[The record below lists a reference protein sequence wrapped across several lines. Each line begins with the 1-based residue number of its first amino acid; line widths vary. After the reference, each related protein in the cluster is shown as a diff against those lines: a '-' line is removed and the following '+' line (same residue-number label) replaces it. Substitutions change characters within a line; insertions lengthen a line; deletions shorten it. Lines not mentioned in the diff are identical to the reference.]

1 VATVPSLAEVRQWIG
16 VPVAALSDEQLQR
29 VYDAEIAAQA
39 AVCIIPD
46 DPDAYPAVAV
56 EGLFRRVARVVA
68 ARGLPLGMMATESEY
83 GPARLPST
91 DAEIT
96 RTEATIRSMVLG

>member
-16 VPVAALSDEQLQR
+16 VPTSALSDEQLQR
-29 VYDAEIAAQA
+29 VYDAELTAQA
-39 AVCIIPD
+39 SVCVIPD
-46 DPDAYPAVAV
+46 DPDEYPAVAV

-91 DAEIT
+91 DAEIA

>member
-1 VATVPSLAEVRQWIG
+1 VAEVRQWIG
-16 VPVAALSDEQLQR
+16 VPTSALSDDQLQR
-29 VYDAEIAAQA
+29 VYDAELDAQA
-39 AVCIIPD
+39 QVCIIPD

-91 DAEIT
+91 DAEIA

>member
-1 VATVPSLAEVRQWIG
+1 MATVPSLAEVRQWIG
-16 VPVAALSDEQLQR
+16 VPASAVSDEQLQR
-29 VYDAEIAAQA
+29 VYDAELEAQA
-39 AVCIIPD
+39 EVCIIP
-46 DPDAYPAVAV
+46 AEAELYPAVAV

-91 DAEIT
+91 DAEIA
-96 RTEATIRSMVLG
+96 RTEATIRRMVLG

>member
-1 VATVPSLAEVRQWIG
+1 MATVPDIAEVRQWIG

-29 VYDAEIAAQA
+29 VYDAELAAQA
-39 AVCIIPD
+39 AVCIIPA
-46 DPDAYPAVAV
+46 DPDLYPAVAV

-91 DAEIT
+91 DAEIA
-96 RTEATIRSMVLG
+96 RTEATIRAMVLG